1 MTPRLVIAATFVLA
15 AAAGRAESAHNLY
28 LLHCSGCHGMD
39 GLGSKAGRVP
49 PFPGFLGPISRAK
62 GGREYMVLV
71 PGVANAD
78 LSDAD
83 AASVLNYAMRAWAG
97 EMALPFTA
105 AEIGAIRAKPIDDIA
120 AARASIA
127 GELRSRG
134 VSIDY

>member
-1 MTPRLVIAATFVLA
+1 MMRRVILA
-15 AAAGRAESAHNLY
+15 AAFVVAAPAARAESAHNLY

-49 PFPGFLGPISRAK
+49 PFPGFLGPIARAN
-62 GGREYMVLV
+62 GGRDYLVLV

-83 AASVLNYAMRAWAG
+83 TAGVLNYVLREWAG
-97 EMALPFTA
+97 EPTRAFTSD
-105 AEIGAIRAKPIDDIA
+105 EVGAVRTRRIEDIA
-120 AARASIA
+120 AVRATIA
-127 GELRSRG
+127 GELRPLG